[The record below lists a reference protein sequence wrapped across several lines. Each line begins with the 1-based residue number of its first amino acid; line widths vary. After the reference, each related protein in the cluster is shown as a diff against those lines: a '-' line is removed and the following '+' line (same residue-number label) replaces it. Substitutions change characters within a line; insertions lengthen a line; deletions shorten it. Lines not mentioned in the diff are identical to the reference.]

1 MRLPQLSPLDNRRWD
16 WQRWLHLSRRDRFA
30 EQTAKKSTGPLQW
43 FDDFNWCV
51 FGRVECK
58 KPRCVQYVQY
68 CFWCQKYKAANHTHS
83 LLYDEHSKPAQFF
96 VFFFRGFFMRER
108 YQYSECFCAEELGGE
123 LKPIVN
129 YKSQGQILGGSS
141 QLVSG

>member
-1 MRLPQLSPLDNRRWD
+1 MRLPELSPPGQQAMRLTEMTPPFTPWPIRRA
-16 WQRWLHLSRRDRFA
+16 DRKKKHWVVAVVRCMISIGVFLGGLNA
-30 EQTAKKSTGPLQW
+30 RNQDVFSMFSTAFGVKNIKQQTT
-43 FDDFNWCV
+43 
-51 FGRVECK
+51 
-58 KPRCVQYVQY
+58 
-68 CFWCQKYKAANHTHS
+68 HT
-83 LLYDEHSKPAQFF
+83 LVAVWWTFKTCT
-96 VFFFRGFFMRER
+96 VVFRGCFMRER